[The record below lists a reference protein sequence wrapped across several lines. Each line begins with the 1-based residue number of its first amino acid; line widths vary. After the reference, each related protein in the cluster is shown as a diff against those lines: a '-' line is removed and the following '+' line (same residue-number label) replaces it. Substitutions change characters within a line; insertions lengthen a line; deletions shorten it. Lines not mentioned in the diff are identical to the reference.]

1 MALQANVFNYM
12 TQDMDVSIL
21 MIKKA
26 LSDLGS
32 YITVSTRENLSCRV
46 YGF

>member
-26 LSDLGS
+26 SDLGS
-32 YITVSTRENLSCRV
+32 YITVSTRENLS
-46 YGF
+46 

>member
-21 MIKKA
+21 MTKKA
-26 LSDLGS
+26 LSDLGK
-32 YITVSTRENLSCRV
+32 YSTISNREDLS
-46 YGF
+46 